1 MRFLPTAF
9 LVLLAPI
16 AFGQK
21 EAFVPA
27 NGVSFTVAAEHPSYR
42 AGEKVIVNYE
52 ITNISNGTVY
62 VPREWDA
69 NCPARPHIWAWFED
83 SSGRHFIPGYA
94 GDCSPKSLAERM
106 KKETVLLKAGQRLR
120 GHVLLDTTLFGGL
133 KPGVYRIEAVLYGWN
148 DNDFNQEQQ
157 SELQK
162 LPASL
167 IRGEVQAATRIT
179 LRR

>member
-1 MRFLPTAF
+1 
-9 LVLLAPI
+9 
-16 AFGQK
+16 
-21 EAFVPA
+21 
-27 NGVSFTVAAEHPSYR
+27 
-42 AGEKVIVNYE
+42 
-52 ITNISNGTVY
+52 
-62 VPREWDA
+62 
-69 NCPARPHIWAWFED
+69 
-83 SSGRHFIPGYA
+83 
-94 GDCSPKSLAERM
+94 M